1 MKWNS
6 IRRHLPQG
14 RVPRMLLA
22 AVVVGVVV
30 GLLVALFERV
40 TVEWLL
46 EELEGR
52 PLWQQAL
59 APVIG
64 LTLSSVLLRFVGGK
78 KTTNSTSDEYIKA
91 FHERHPNL
99 PWRDLPA
106 KLMAG
111 AATIGF
117 GGAVGLE
124 GPSIYAGSTTG
135 FHVQN
140 RVARLIRRDEQKVL
154 LVAGAAAGVAA
165 IFKTP
170 ATGVL
175 FAMEAPY
182 RDDVTRRALLPALLA
197 AAASYLTFIT
207 VLDDRSAVFPVLG
220 FGDQQ
225 SLEIQD
231 LLGGALV
238 GLAAGLGGR
247 GFAWLVRYAKQAD
260 RIGLH
265 WRIIIGGSVLAGL
278 AVGSDAIFDSP
289 LTLGPG
295 IAAAN
300 WAFAEE
306 ALGLLAMLFLF
317 RMVATLVTVGAGGT
331 GGLFIPLAVL
341 GVIMG
346 ALIGQLLGQA
356 DTTLYPTLG
365 LAAFLGAGY
374 RVPIAAVMFVAESS
388 RGSPFVVPALIAAAV
403 SQLVAG
409 NSSVSNFQ
417 QSRRLGHLE
426 RRFTLPISSALT
438 TDVFTVPPDATVA
451 EFVYVH
457 ALGRRERTVPVVDGS
472 TYLGLCSLDMLGDL
486 DRAEWEDTTVDQV
499 MVSDAPAASPSWTL
513 RDAVVAMEEADV
525 ELLPVVDGSQ
535 TFIGVVVAD
544 DILKLDEIL
553 DETGG

>member
-1 MKWNS
+1 MLIAS
-6 IRRHLPQG
+6 I
-14 RVPRMLLA
+14 
-22 AVVVGVVV
+22 VVGVVV
-30 GLLVALFERV
+30 GVLVALFEVV

-46 EELEGR
+46 EELQHR
-52 PLWQQAL
+52 PLWQQAI
-59 APVIG
+59 APIIG
-64 LTLSSVLLRFVGGK
+64 LTLSAILLRVIGGRN
-78 KTTNSTSDEYIKA
+78 TTNSTSDEYIKA
-91 FHERHPNL
+91 FHARSPSL

-106 KLMAG
+106 KLTAG

-140 RVARLIRRDEQKVL
+140 RIARLFRRDEQKVL

-207 VLDDRSAVFPVLG
+207 VLDDRTAVFPVLG
-220 FGDQQ
+220 RTQQ
-225 SLEIQD
+225 PLEIED
-231 LLGGALV
+231 MLGGALV

-247 GFAWLVRYAKQAD
+247 GFAWLVRHAKQAD
-260 RIGLH
+260 RVSLH
-265 WRIIIGGSVLAGL
+265 WRILIGGSVLAGL
-278 AVGSDAIFDSP
+278 ALGSDAIFDRP

-295 IAAAN
+295 VGAAD
-300 WAFAEE
+300 WAFEDQAI
-306 ALGLLAMLFLF
+306 GLLALLFLF

-409 NSSVSNFQ
+409 NSSVSSYQ
-417 QSRRLGHLE
+417 HSRRLGHLE

-451 EFVYVH
+451 EFVYIH

-472 TYLGLCSLDMLGDL
+472 TYKGLCGLDMLGDL
-486 DRAEWEDTTVDQV
+486 DRSEWEDTTVEQV
-499 MVSDAPAASPSWTL
+499 MVTDAPAASPAWTL
-513 RDAVVAMEEADV
+513 RDAVAAMEEADV
-525 ELLPVVDGSQ
+525 ELLPVVDEAE

>member
-1 MKWNS
+1 LRFEWA
-6 IRRHLPQG
+6 RRHLPQG
-14 RVPRMLLA
+14 RVPRMLGA
-22 AVVVGVVV
+22 AILVGIVV
-30 GLLVALFERV
+30 GLLVAVFEQV

-46 EELEGR
+46 EELATR

-59 APVIG
+59 APIIG
-64 LTLSSVLLRFVGGK
+64 LTLSSVILRVVGGRG
-78 KTTNSTSDEYIKA
+78 TTNSTSDEYIKA
-91 FHERHPNL
+91 FHDRHPKL
-99 PWRDLPA
+99 PWRHLPA

-124 GPSIYAGSTTG
+124 GPSIYAGSSTG

-140 RVARLIRRDEQKVL
+140 RIARLLRRDEQKVL

-165 IFKTP
+165 IFKAP

-207 VLDDRSAVFPVLG
+207 LLDDRTAVFPVLG
-220 FGDQQ
+220 RTQDP
-225 SLEIQD
+225 LEAWD

-247 GFAWLVRYAKQAD
+247 GFAYLVRHAKEANRFGQ
-260 RIGLH
+260 H
-265 WRIIIGGSVLAGL
+265 WRIIIGGAVLAGL
-278 AVGSDAIFDSP
+278 ALGSDAIFDSP
-289 LTLGPG
+289 LTLGFG
-295 IAAAN
+295 RDATD
-300 WAFAEE
+300 WVFEE
-306 ALGLLAMLFLF
+306 EQAIGLLAVLFLF
-317 RMVATLVTVGAGGT
+317 RMTATLVTVGAGGT

-346 ALIGQLLGQA
+346 ALIGEVVGQA

-417 QSRRLGHLE
+417 QSQRLGHLE

-438 TDVFTVPPDATVA
+438 TDVFTVPPDATIA

-472 TYLGLCSLDMLGDL
+472 TYVGLCGLDMLGDL
-486 DRAEWEDTTVDQV
+486 DRSEWEDTTVVEV

-513 RDAVVAMEEADV
+513 RDAVAAMEEADV
-525 ELLPVVDGSQ
+525 ELLPVVDDSQ

>member
-1 MKWNS
+1 MNLDWARS
-6 IRRHLPQG
+6 HLPQG
-14 RVPRMLLA
+14 RVPRMLIA
-22 AVVVGVVV
+22 AIFVGIVV
-30 GLLVALFERV
+30 GLLVAVFERV

-46 EELEGR
+46 EELAER

-59 APVIG
+59 APIIG
-64 LTLSSVLLRFVGGK
+64 LTLSSIFLRVIGGRD
-78 KTTNSTSDEYIKA
+78 TTNSTSDEYIKA
-91 FHERHPNL
+91 FHERSPSL

-140 RVARLIRRDEQKVL
+140 RVARLLRRDEQKVL

-165 IFKTP
+165 IFKAP

-207 VLDDRSAVFPVLG
+207 VLDDRTAVFPVLG
-220 FGDQQ
+220 RTQNP
-225 SLEIQD
+225 LEAWD

-238 GLAAGLGGR
+238 GLAAGLAGR
-247 GFAWLVRYAKQAD
+247 GFAYLVRHAKSAN
-260 RIGLH
+260 RVSLH

-278 AVGSDAIFDSP
+278 AVGSDAVFDSP
-289 LTLGPG
+289 LTLGIG
-295 IAAAN
+295 RNATD
-300 WAFAEE
+300 WVFEE
-306 ALGLLAMLFLF
+306 EQAIGLLAALFLF

-346 ALIGQLLGQA
+346 ALIGEVVGQA

-409 NSSVSNFQ
+409 SSSVSNYQ

-438 TDVFTVPPDATVA
+438 TDVFTVPPDATVS

-472 TYLGLCSLDMLGDL
+472 TYVGLCSLDTLGDL
-486 DRAEWEDTTVDQV
+486 DRAEWEDTTVDEV
-499 MVSDAPAASPSWTL
+499 MVSEAPAATPSWTL
-513 RDAVVAMEEADV
+513 RDAVAAMEEADL
-525 ELLPVVDGSQ
+525 ELIAVVDDSQ

>member
-1 MKWNS
+1 MNLDWV
-6 IRRHLPQG
+6 RRHLPQG
-14 RVPRMLLA
+14 RVSRMLVA
-22 AVVVGVVV
+22 AILVGIVV
-30 GLLVALFERV
+30 GLIVAAFERI
-40 TVEWLL
+40 TVDWLL
-46 EELEGR
+46 DELAHR
-52 PLWQQAL
+52 PLWQQAA
-59 APVIG
+59 APIIGLILSSILLRVIG
-64 LTLSSVLLRFVGGK
+64 GPD
-78 KTTNSTSDEYIKA
+78 TTNSTSDEYIKA
-91 FHERHPNL
+91 FHERSPNL

-106 KLMAG
+106 KLLAG
-111 AATIGF
+111 ASTIGF

-135 FHVQN
+135 FHTQT
-140 RVARLIRRDEQKVL
+140 RVARLFRRDEQKIL

-182 RDDVTRRALLPALLA
+182 RDDVTRRALLPALMA
-197 AAASYLTFIT
+197 AAASYLTYIT
-207 VLDDRSAVFPVLG
+207 ILDDSTSVFPVLG
-220 FGDQQ
+220 RTQQ
-225 SLEIQD
+225 PLEIQD
-231 LLGGALV
+231 MLGGALV
-238 GLAAGLGGR
+238 GLAAGLAGR
-247 GFAWLVRYAKQAD
+247 GFAWLVRHAKQAN
-260 RIGLH
+260 RIKIH
-265 WRIIIGGSVLAGL
+265 WRILIGGSILAGL
-278 AVGSDAIFDSP
+278 ALGSDAIFDSP

-295 IAAAN
+295 VRAADY
-300 WAFAEE
+300 AFEEE
-306 ALGLLAMLFLF
+306 AIGILAALFLF
-317 RMVATLVTVGAGGT
+317 RMAATLVTVGAGGT

-346 ALIGQLLGQA
+346 ALIGQILGQA

-409 NSSVSNFQ
+409 NSSVSSYQ

-472 TYLGLCSLDMLGDL
+472 TYVGLCGLDMLGDL
-486 DRAEWEDTTVDQV
+486 DRSEWEQTTVEAV
-499 MVSDAPAASPSWTL
+499 MVSDAPAANPSWTL
-513 RDAVVAMEEADV
+513 RDAVAAMEDADV
-525 ELLPVVDGSQ
+525 ELLPVVDDAQS
-535 TFIGVVVAD
+535 FIGVVMAD